1 METFELLQKKLD
13 HIATVMRQLKTENE
27 QLKKDNVQLKKR
39 VTTLE
44 DDLLE
49 GQESIDCLS
58 TEKEKTKLFVAD
70 LIKNIDQ
77 LVEQPAK

>member
-1 METFELLQKKLD
+1 MESFELLQKKLELLA
-13 HIATVMRQLKTENE
+13 ATLQRLKTENE
-27 QLKKDNVQLKKR
+27 QFRKDNAQLKKR
-39 VTTLE
+39 VTSLE

-49 GQESIDCLS
+49 GQESIETLNS
-58 TEKEKTKLFVAD
+58 ETEKTKLFVAD

>member
-1 METFELLQKKLD
+1 METFELLQKKLELLA
-13 HIATVMRQLKTENE
+13 ATLQRLKTENDQFRKE
-27 QLKKDNVQLKKR
+27 NAQLKKR

-49 GQESIDCLS
+49 GQECIETLNTDS
-58 TEKEKTKLFVAD
+58 EKTKLFVAD

-77 LVEQPAK
+77 LVEQPSK